1 VFSYSNAGFSPE
13 RTLKGQKGGSK
24 RDRAMLPS
32 LARKR
37 IAPIYE
43 LPGFHLGSN
52 VTDDIARD
60 FLHPLAEMIDCHQK
74 TIRRYELVLH
84 LPGKPPLDKDQ
95 IYESAD
101 LLVKLRNELVH
112 YKSKGGQEMEG
123 QKLFNRLKDLRFEK
137 PSFVESNT
145 NFFPHQ
151 LLGAS
156 CASWA
161 VITATEFINA
171 FYALLG
177 FPSPLE
183 PHKERLSVPPI
194 RYWRGTAS

>member
-1 VFSYSNAGFSPE
+1 VFSHSNAGFSPE
-13 RTLKGQKGGSK
+13 RTKRGIKKGQSDVALFGEEADCPYLRTAGIS
-24 RDRAMLPS
+24 S
-32 LARKR
+32 R
-37 IAPIYE
+37 IY
-43 LPGFHLGSN
+43 

-60 FLHPLAEMIDCHQK
+60 FLHPLAEMIDRHQK

-84 LPGKPPLDKDQ
+84 LLGKPPLDKDQ